1 MTLRA
6 SSMVPRRATKLS
18 QVKLRSLWSLWL
30 QGGPEAADAWP
41 STLDIELIGSH
52 LVNLCHNL
60 CLGSIF
66 CTQDKLPDTF
76 APTADER
83 DMRDAR
89 RVGALQNSHAN
100 VLWHYKLIRGIIPK
114 DWYWNWQGWIK
125 MIAAKTSEEKMLCF
139 FSRMK
144 PAILILTMSFK
155 VARTSDFLFS
165 HFHVIHPR
173 TQNLHLSLWQ
183 RGFEAASKCSAS
195 SCQGQSRGGRTGS
208 SELACIKSIDIY
220 IYIDI

>member
-1 MTLRA
+1 
-6 SSMVPRRATKLS
+6 
-18 QVKLRSLWSLWL
+18 
-30 QGGPEAADAWP
+30 
-41 STLDIELIGSH
+41 
-52 LVNLCHNL
+52 
-60 CLGSIF
+60 
-66 CTQDKLPDTF
+66 
-76 APTADER
+76 
-83 DMRDAR
+83 
-89 RVGALQNSHAN
+89 
-100 VLWHYKLIRGIIPK
+100 
-114 DWYWNWQGWIK
+114 